1 MIFCYSSYIESEN
14 GGNMIRLE
22 NINKRFESE
31 KGETVFELKD
41 VNIDVAEGDIFG
53 IIGYSGSGKSTLLKI
68 INSLEKPDSGNI
80 FIDGKNIAELSKK
93 DAFVELSKIASVIQ
107 NVNLFENRTVF
118 DNIAFPLKQAGV
130 KKDEIQKRVA
140 DLLRIVE
147 LEGKEKA
154 YPLEL
159 SDGQKQRVAIA
170 RAIISRP
177 KILLLDEATGNLDP
191 ATTKSILQL
200 LKKIH
205 KEFSLTLLIVAHQMN
220 VIKEICQH
228 VAVLDNGKV
237 VEQGEVYQIFANPKS
252 ALTKKFIN
260 STSSLSKVEELI
272 SSGSP
277 ITKLEAGEKIVRL
290 TYLEKNISEPLIAS
304 LTAEFA
310 VIPNIIFADI
320 EIVQDAPIGGTV
332 AIFSGKEK
340 AVDSAL
346 DWLREKNVGVEILAV
361 GK

>member
-1 MIFCYSSYIESEN
+1 MIK
-14 GGNMIRLE
+14 LE
-22 NINKRFESE
+22 HINKRFESE
-31 KGETVFELKD
+31 KGEIVFELKD
-41 VNIDVAEGDIFG
+41 VNISIEEGDIFG

-68 INSLEKPDSGNI
+68 INSLETADSGSL
-80 FIDGKNIAELSKK
+80 FIDGKNVNALSKK
-93 DAFVELSKIASVIQ
+93 EKIVELSKIGSVIQ

-118 DNIAFPLKQAGV
+118 DNIAFPLKQAGL
-130 KKDEIQKRVA
+130 KKPEVQARVEK
-140 DLLRIVE
+140 LLDVVE
-147 LEGKEKA
+147 LAGKGKA

-170 RAIISRP
+170 RAIAAEP

-191 ATTKSILQL
+191 ATTKAILLL

-205 KEFSLTLLIVAHQMN
+205 KEFSLTLVIVAHQMN

-228 VAVLDNGKV
+228 VAVLDNGRV

-252 ALTKKFIN
+252 ELTKKFIK

-272 SSGSP
+272 ASDSP
-277 ITKLEAGEKIVRL
+277 ITRLTAGQKIVRL
-290 TYLEKNISEPLIAS
+290 TYLEKNISEPLIAT

-320 EIVQDAPIGGTV
+320 EIVQNAPIGGTV
-332 AIFSGKEK
+332 AIFSGNEK